1 MSLFLLFFFTV
12 YSLLHLYVFLKARAA
27 LAFGIRTGIVVILF
41 MTAMVFAP
49 VIVRLSERYGFE
61 VLARSASYAGYIWMA
76 IIFLFFSLSL
86 AIDIWHL
93 FLHSAGAAFG
103 KDLSVIYIPT
113 RLSFFIPVLLSVV
126 MAAYGYFEA
135 RDIRTEKV
143 VIMTDKMPKNIGRL
157 RIAQISDVHLGL
169 IVGKERLENIMEEIK
184 RAGPDI
190 LVSTGDLVDGQIN
203 NLAGLAEILKKV
215 SPRYGKFAITGNHEF
230 YAGIDQALA
239 FTENAGFTILR
250 GEAVT
255 VEGVISIAG
264 VDDPAGKI
272 YGRSKD
278 MPEKDLLSGSRRK
291 LFTVLLKHRPVIEK
305 DSIGLFDLQLS
316 GHTHKGQIFPFSIA
330 TWFYYPVHAGKLS
343 IKDAAYLYVSRG
355 SGTWGPPIRFLSP
368 PEVTV
373 IDVIHKDMPKTE

>member
-1 MSLFLLFFFTV
+1 MSLFLLFFFTI

-27 LAFGIRTGIVVILF
+27 LAFGIRTGVVVILF

-49 VIVRLSERYGFE
+49 VIVRMSERYGSE
-61 VLARSASYAGYIWMA
+61 ALARSASYAGYMWMGM
-76 IIFLFFSLSL
+76 IFLFFSLSL

-93 FLHSAGAAFG
+93 FLHAAGAASG
-103 KDLSVIYIPT
+103 RDLSAIYIPK
-113 RLSFFIPVLLSVV
+113 RQSFVIPLLLSVV

-143 VIMTDKMPKNIGRL
+143 VIMTDKIPKEIGRL

-169 IVGKERLENIMEEIK
+169 TVRKERLENIINEIK

-190 LVSTGDLVDGQIN
+190 IVSTGDLVDGQIN

-239 FTENAGFTILR
+239 FIKDAGFTILR
-250 GEAVT
+250 GEAIT
-255 VEGVISIAG
+255 VEGIISIAG

-272 YGRSKD
+272 YGRSKNI
-278 MPEKDLLSGSRRK
+278 PEKDLLSGSRRK

-330 TWFYYPVHAGKLS
+330 TWLYYPVHAGKLN
-343 IKDAAYLYVSRG
+343 IRDTAYLYVSRG

-373 IDVIHKDMPKTE
+373 IDIIHKDMPKTE